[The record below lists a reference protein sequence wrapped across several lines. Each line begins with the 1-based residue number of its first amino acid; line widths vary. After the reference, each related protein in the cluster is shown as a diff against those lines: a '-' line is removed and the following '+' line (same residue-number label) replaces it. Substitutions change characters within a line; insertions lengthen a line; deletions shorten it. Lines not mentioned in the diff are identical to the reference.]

1 MSRLL
6 DHLADLAGHRDR
18 DALDE
23 AVMGLIDELI
33 CPQYVAIHR
42 TVGSLEAPRW
52 LTHVYKRHRGE
63 QRRGY
68 DATRDAGPTVPLE
81 SLPHHLTCLQSGE
94 IVRMTQ
100 APAHWLYPLQTD
112 SEIVAVLEVWQLN
125 APTQEEARILS
136 AVRRYYRHL
145 RGLLDENERDALTGL
160 LNRKSFDETFVRAA
174 LQLGH
179 DVPAPLFKADERRR
193 PLRNTRFWL
202 GVVDIDNFKRI
213 NDEFGH
219 LMGDEVL
226 LLLGQIM
233 RHSFRHEEHLYRFG
247 GEEFLVLLSGD
258 RPVDARQAL
267 ERLRTT
273 VESHA
278 FPRVGSLTVSIGY
291 TELQPGDTPSAAF
304 ERADQAVYQAKRDGR
319 NCSVDFDKLSFD
331 HPLAESANT
340 GMVEFF

>member
-6 DHLADLAGHRDR
+6 DHLADLAGHRNR

-23 AVMGLIDELI
+23 AVLGLIDELI
-33 CPQYVAIHR
+33 CPQYLAIHR

-52 LTHVYKRHRGE
+52 LTHVFKRHHVEPHRA
-63 QRRGY
+63 Y
-68 DATRDAGPTVPLE
+68 DASRDAGPTVPLE
-81 SLPHHLTCLQSGE
+81 SLPYHLACLQSGE
-94 IVRMTQ
+94 IVRMSE

-112 SEIVAVLEVWQLN
+112 SDIVAVLEVWQVN
-125 APTQEEARILS
+125 APTQEEARILG
-136 AVRRYYRHL
+136 AIQRYYRHL

-174 LQLGH
+174 MQLGQ
-179 DVPAPLFKADERRR
+179 DVPAPQFKADERRR

-202 GVVDIDNFKRI
+202 GLVDIDNFKRI
-213 NDEFGH
+213 NDDFGH

-233 RHSFRHEEHLYRFG
+233 RHCFRHDEHLYRFG
-247 GEEFLVLLSGD
+247 GEEFLVLISGD
-258 RPVDARQAL
+258 RPADARYAL

-273 VESHA
+273 VESYP

-291 TELQPGDTPSAAF
+291 TELRSADTPSAAF
-304 ERADQAVYQAKRDGR
+304 DRADQAVYQAKRNGR
-319 NCSVDFDKLSFD
+319 NCSVDFDKLVLNL
-331 HPLAESANT
+331 PLAESANT